1 MCTLWCVHLNSLT
14 DSGCVWMTGPA
25 EALDSFTLSLT
36 STSHTDIQ
44 LSQHCYLVKL
54 LIISHC
60 QLNVPGSDSAFL
72 VVSRC
77 ISCQLQDLSF
87 NKERKKYLNRTD
99 DTPDGLIAIISRM
112 MHMSTEELYLP
123 GTQ

>member
-1 MCTLWCVHLNSLT
+1 
-14 DSGCVWMTGPA
+14 MTGPD

-36 STSHTDIQ
+36 STSRTDVQ
-44 LSQHCYLVKL
+44 LSHRCYLVKF

-87 NKERKKYLNRTD
+87 NKERKKYFLKIIKWTD
-99 DTPDGLIAIISRM
+99 DTLDGLIATISRM